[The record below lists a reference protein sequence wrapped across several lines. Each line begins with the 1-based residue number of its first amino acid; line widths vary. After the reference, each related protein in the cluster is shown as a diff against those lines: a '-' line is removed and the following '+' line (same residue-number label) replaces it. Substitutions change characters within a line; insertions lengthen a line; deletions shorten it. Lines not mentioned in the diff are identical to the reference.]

1 MTTEQERTN
10 QVRDQGQP
18 DGLFRGCMDV
28 IRHSHSVGQSLRT
41 AALAAG
47 LMTDKNCYAELLDQ
61 FYLTTAALEVRLH
74 ERKDHSSAIAAIIK
88 LGYAFTKGYEQDLL
102 SLLGADNLSDV
113 PSLAREIATEP
124 ARDYVRRISSCTDIE
139 LVAAAFILWGPLV
152 IGGGAALKPRVR
164 KSFGEEATHVFADV
178 VGVGRGDR
186 RKEFIH
192 CMDEIGEGM
201 GEEDKNQVVA
211 AAGEFM
217 QLNNDMMLAVKRSPW
232 WSKYVWGGVAVVAAA
247 AAATWYRKVEQK

>member
-1 MTTEQERTN
+1 
-10 QVRDQGQP
+10 
-18 DGLFRGCMDV
+18 MDV

-113 PSLAREIATEP
+113 PSLQ
-124 ARDYVRRISSCTDIE
+124 
-139 LVAAAFILWGPLV
+139 G
-152 IGGGAALKPRVR
+152 
-164 KSFGEEATHVFADV
+164 
-178 VGVGRGDR
+178 
-186 RKEFIH
+186 
-192 CMDEIGEGM
+192 
-201 GEEDKNQVVA
+201 
-211 AAGEFM
+211 
-217 QLNNDMMLAVKRSPW
+217 
-232 WSKYVWGGVAVVAAA
+232 
-247 AAATWYRKVEQK
+247 